1 MTTELPRIFVLHV
14 REGYED
20 RAAHIDSMMARLGLS
35 FEYILDG
42 DKADL
47 TPEILDH
54 WFAGPMKC
62 VQGATSCAFKHL
74 LACQKIVSLGLP
86 GALVLEDDI
95 VLTPRYE
102 EVAMHTIAELPA
114 GEAAII
120 SYEDTRLRFVPRSKR
135 RKGRFLYPGDRDRFT
150 GALYVSLNAAKL
162 ILCQAEKYK
171 MDCPID
177 IYHRRLLDSGKL
189 KYYWSHPCTAS
200 QGSFNGLFTTSI
212 DANRGKVFAWKAKRL
227 YRRLLYF
234 FR

>member
-1 MTTELPRIFVLHV
+1 MSSLPPIFVIHV
-14 REGYED
+14 RTGYED
-20 RAAHIDSMMARLGLS
+20 RAAHIEAMMSRMGLP

-47 TPEILDH
+47 TPEILDR
-54 WFAGPMKC
+54 WFAGTMKC
-62 VQGATSCAFKHL
+62 ASGATSCACKHL
-74 LACQKIVSLGLP
+74 LVCREIVSRGLP

-95 VLTPRYE
+95 VLTPRYS
-102 EVAMHTIAELPA
+102 EVAAHTVAELPD

-135 RKGRFLYPGDRDRFT
+135 RKGRYLYPGDRDRFT
-150 GALYVSLNAAKL
+150 GALYVSAEAAAM
-162 ILCQAEKYK
+162 ILAEAAAHK

-200 QGSFNGLFTTSI
+200 QGSFNGLFATSI
-212 DANRGKVFAWKAKRL
+212 DANRGKVLAWKAKRL